1 MIYVF
6 LGTQTNVNN
15 HVSLFKEY
23 NMTTTLET
31 ALFLALVGI
40 VGIFIF
46 MSIFFLMIK
55 GLEKWFP
62 YKDGKQNDNDEIGE
76 LDGE

>member
-1 MIYVF
+1 
-6 LGTQTNVNN
+6 
-15 HVSLFKEY
+15 
-23 NMTTTLET
+23 MTTTLET

-62 YKDGKQNDNDEIGE
+62 YKDSKQNDNDEIGE

>member
-1 MIYVF
+1 MENIVF
-6 LGTQTNVNN
+6 LQPWLGI
-15 HVSLFKEY
+15 
-23 NMTTTLET
+23 
-31 ALFLALVGI
+31 LAFFVGI